1 MIGQGTRKEGLTISL
16 GIPDDDYEFKKKQS
30 VYRIWKRLSSLQ
42 RSLIILVLLLCGL
55 SLFYIIPSLRH
66 TSHTDLTDK
75 LKYET
80 EDPKHREKIEQEKAE
95 FIANLKRKHA
105 QQQIKDIMNKQNN
118 MNGAVVPGK
127 VEQIEVDN
135 LPADEKEQAVNNDAR
150 LDHGN
155 EDEESDKDDNVDGQI
170 NQPIKQE
177 EGDFK
182 VEHKENDLKVKSK
195 ENDVKVEH
203 KATPGSFDYFNSFR
217 QHTPRQSAVIDA
229 FKSAWSAY
237 KKYAW
242 GHDELHPVSKTHSEW
257 FQLGLTI
264 VDGID
269 TAIIMG
275 LKTEYEDAK
284 AWIKSDLVFT
294 HDRDV
299 NLFETTIRILGGLL
313 SAYHLTGDNIF
324 KEKATDLGNR
334 MLPCFN
340 SPSKVPYSDINL
352 LTGRAHA
359 PRWGPDSSTSEVT
372 TIQLEFRDLSRV
384 TGDKKYEK
392 AVEDV
397 SIHVHGLPKKN
408 GLVPIFI
415 NANTGNFRN
424 AATITLGARGDSYYE
439 YLLKQW
445 IQTGKKNDVYRDD
458 YLESVEGM
466 MTHLVRQSEP
476 NKLTY
481 IGELLGGRSFSPKMD
496 HLVCFLP
503 GTLALGHLNGLPKS
517 HFTLAKDLMK
527 TCYEMYNKMPTKLSP
542 EIVFFNQAQNSKDD
556 LIVKPADSHNLLRPE
571 TVESLLYLHRI
582 TGDKIYQDWG
592 WQIFQAFMKYT
603 KVEGAG
609 FSSINNVK
617 SIGSPGFR
625 DKLESFFLAETLKYL
640 YLLFED
646 NVQLIPFENFV
657 FNTEGHPLPIYSE

>member
-1 MIGQGTRKEGLTISL
+1 MIGKGSRNDGSLSISL
-16 GIPDDDYEFKKKQS
+16 GFPDEEPDSYEYKKKQQS
-30 VYRIWKRLSSLQ
+30 VYRMWKRLSSLQ
-42 RSLIILVLLLCGL
+42 RSLICLVLLLGGL
-55 SLFYIIPSLRH
+55 SAIYIIPNLRG
-66 TSHTDLTDK
+66 SHSTDTELLPGIKRLKHDMEMDPIEKQK
-75 LKYET
+75 L
-80 EDPKHREKIEQEKAE
+80 EKEKKE

-105 QQQIKDIMNKQNN
+105 KQQISDIMKRQNN
-118 MNGAVVPGK
+118 QNGGVVHRKP
-127 VEQIEVDN
+127 DN
-135 LPADEKEQAVNNDAR
+135 QQGDADNVLLPPDEKEQALNNDAR

-170 NQPIKQE
+170 NRVAKQDE
-177 EGDFK
+177 NDFK
-182 VEHKENDLKVKSK
+182 VEHKLPSG
-195 ENDVKVEH
+195 
-203 KATPGSFDYFNSFR
+203 PFDYFSPDRKN
-217 QHTPRQSAVIDA
+217 TPRQSAVIDA

-242 GHDELHPVSKTHSEW
+242 GHDEFHPISKTHSEW

-275 LKTEYEDAK
+275 LKTEYEDARN
-284 AWIKSDLVFT
+284 WIKHDLVFT

-313 SAYHLTGDNIF
+313 SAYHLTGETIF

-340 SPSKVPYSDINL
+340 SPSKVPYSDVNL

-372 TIQLEFRDLSRV
+372 TIQLEFRDLSRI
-384 TGDKKYEK
+384 TGEKKYEK
-392 AVEDV
+392 AIETV
-397 SIHVHGLPKKN
+397 SNHVHGLPKKN

-424 AATITLGARGDSYYE
+424 SATITLGARGDSYYE

-445 IQTGKKNDVYRDD
+445 IQTGKTNNMFKED
-458 YLESVEGM
+458 YIEAVEGIM
-466 MTHLVRQSEP
+466 SQLVRKSEP

-481 IGELLGGRSFSPKMD
+481 VGELLGGRSFSPKMD

-503 GTLALGHLNGLPKS
+503 GTLALGYLNGMPES
-517 HFTLAKDLMK
+517 HMQLSKELIK
-527 TCYEMYNKMPTKLSP
+527 TCYEMHNKMPTKLSP
-542 EIVFFNQAQNSKDD
+542 EIVFFNQAQRSKDD
-556 LIVKPADSHNLLRPE
+556 LIVKPADAHNLLRPE
-571 TVESLLYLHRI
+571 TVESLLYLYRV
-582 TGDKIYQDWG
+582 TGDSIYQDWG
-592 WQIFQAFMKYT
+592 WQIFQAFMKHT

-609 FSSINNVK
+609 FSSINNVR
-617 SIGSPGFR
+617 SIGNPGFR

-640 YLLFED
+640 YLLFDGDEG
-646 NVQLIPFENFV
+646 LMPFEKYV

>member
-1 MIGQGTRKEGLTISL
+1 MIGNKNEGLSITL
-16 GIPDDDYEFKKKQS
+16 GFPDGDDYDNKKKQS

-42 RSLIILVLLLCGL
+42 RSLIFLVLLLCGI
-55 SLFYIIPSLRH
+55 SAIYIFPNLRQ
-66 TSHTDLTDK
+66 SHTTNTDQVDTAIRDEKDSIQK
-75 LKYET
+75 LVIKK
-80 EDPKHREKIEQEKAE
+80 DKEKAD
-95 FIANLKRKHA
+95 FIASLKRKHA
-105 QQQIKDIMNKQNN
+105 KHQIDDLMKKVKNQNGN
-118 MNGAVVPGK
+118 VAPPVKARGHG
-127 VEQIEVDN
+127 EDN
-135 LPADEKEQAVNNDAR
+135 VLLPPDDQKEQALNNDAR

-155 EDEESDKDDNVDGQI
+155 EDEDSDKDDNVDGQL
-170 NQPIKQE
+170 NHPLKTVDN
-177 EGDFK
+177 DFK
-182 VEHKENDLKVKSK
+182 VEQKENSAVY
-195 ENDVKVEH
+195 
-203 KATPGSFDYFNSFR
+203 DYFSPYRKHSSR
-217 QHTPRQSAVIDA
+217 QTAVIDA
-229 FKSAWSAY
+229 FKMSWSAY

-242 GHDELHPVSKTHSEW
+242 GHDEFHPISKTHSEW

-275 LKTEYEDAK
+275 LKTEYEDART
-284 AWIKSDLVFT
+284 WIQNDLVFT

-313 SAYHLTGDNIF
+313 SAFHLTKDNVF
-324 KEKATDLGNR
+324 KEKATDIGNR

-352 LTGRAHA
+352 LTGKAHA

-372 TIQLEFRDLSRV
+372 TIQLEFRDLSRI

-392 AVEDV
+392 AVDTV
-397 SIHVHGLPKKN
+397 SNHVHNLPKKN

-415 NANTGNFRN
+415 NANTGHFRN
-424 AATITLGARGDSYYE
+424 SATITLGARGDSYYE

-445 IQTGKKNDVYRDD
+445 LQTGKTNSMYKDD
-458 YLESVEGM
+458 YKEAVDGM
-466 MTHLVRQSEP
+466 RSQLVRQSEP

-503 GTLALGHLNGLPKS
+503 GTLALGYINGMPEE
-517 HFTLAKDLMK
+517 HMDLAKEMMR

-542 EIVFFNQAQNSKDD
+542 EIVFFNQAKKSKDD
-556 LIVKPADSHNLLRPE
+556 LFVKPADSHNLLRPE
-571 TVESLLYLHRI
+571 TVESLFYLHRI

-592 WQIFQAFMKYT
+592 WQIFQAFLKYT

-609 FSSINNVK
+609 FSSINNVR
-617 SIGSPGFR
+617 SIGNPGFR
-625 DKLESFFLAETLKYL
+625 DKLESFFLAETLKYF

-646 NVQLIPFENFV
+646 SIDYLSLDKYV
-657 FNTEGHPLPIYSE
+657 FNTEGHALPIYSQ